1 VAEPSNRSRRLLVSA
16 RYLAPLVALAERI
29 APGPARDEI
38 LDLLKAP
45 AEAEPGGQVRLA
57 DCCRL
62 MRALSIGAGDET
74 FDLSARPMMA
84 GAAEMVFSRAAQAET
99 LGDAMREVAH
109 GYNVLHGGA
118 YNRVESRGQTLAYV
132 IDDARFPYTR
142 ARDDYLHFALEFA
155 LIFVHAAVCE
165 LANADLTP
173 AVRRVST
180 QRGEAARDG
189 EALGFWDAPVAWGE
203 PVYAVVYDASAG
215 ARPLS
220 RKPRQMRLD
229 LAIHNRILTLIEA
242 REAAAGRGDG
252 VREAVLRALGDGLY
266 DQSAIAERLGIST
279 ATLRRRLTAEGAS
292 FRALL
297 QEVLKQQACLRL
309 AETGDV
315 GETAETLGFS
325 DPRSFTR
332 AFKAWTGETPS
343 RFMGRNRRALA
354 S

>member
-1 VAEPSNRSRRLLVSA
+1 MAEPSNRSRRLLVSA
-16 RYLAPLVALAERI
+16 RYLAPLLALAERI

-38 LDLLKAP
+38 HDLLKPP
-45 AEAEPGGQVRLA
+45 ADAEPGGQVRLA

-62 MRALSIGAGDET
+62 MRALSIGAGEET
-74 FDLSARPMMA
+74 FDLSSRPIMA
-84 GAAEMVFSRAAQAET
+84 GAAELVFSRAAQAET
-99 LGDAMREVAH
+99 LGESMREIAH

-118 YNRVESRGQTLAYV
+118 YNRVESRGQTLVYV
-132 IDDARFPYTR
+132 IDDAHFPYTR
-142 ARDDYLHFALEFA
+142 ERDDYLHFALEFA

-165 LANADLTP
+165 LANEDLTS
-173 AVRRVST
+173 ALRRVST
-180 QRGEAARDG
+180 QRTSGGRDG
-189 EALGFWDAPVAWGE
+189 GALAFWDAPVLWGE
-203 PVYAVVYDASAG
+203 PVYALVYDASVG
-215 ARPLS
+215 ARPVS

-242 REAAAGRGDG
+242 HEAQARRGDG
-252 VREAVLRALGDGLY
+252 VREAVLRALHDGLY
-266 DQSAIAERLGIST
+266 DQSAIAERLGVST
-279 ATLRRRLTAEGAS
+279 ATLRRRLMAEGVN

-309 AETGDV
+309 VETGDV

-343 RFMGRNRRALA
+343 RYVGRIRRAMA

>member
-1 VAEPSNRSRRLLVSA
+1 MAEPSNRSRQLLVSA

-38 LDLLKAP
+38 LDLLKP
-45 AEAEPGGQVRLA
+45 AAEGERDGQVRLA

-62 MRALSIGAGDET
+62 MRALWAGAGDET
-74 FDLSARPMMA
+74 FDLSARPMIA
-84 GAAEMVFSRAAQAET
+84 GAAELVFSRAAQAET
-99 LGDAMREVAH
+99 LGESMREVAH

-132 IDDARFPYTR
+132 IDDAHFPYTR

-155 LIFVHAAVCE
+155 LIFVHAALCE
-165 LANADLTP
+165 LANEDLTWS
-173 AVRRVST
+173 VRRVST
-180 QRGEAARDG
+180 QRSSGARDG
-189 EALGFWDAPVAWGE
+189 EALAVWDAPVLWGE
-203 PVYAVVYDASAG
+203 PVYALIYDAAVG
-215 ARPLS
+215 ARPVS
-220 RKPRQMRLD
+220 RKPRPMRLD

-242 REAAAGRGDG
+242 REAQAGRDGG
-252 VREAVLRALGDGLY
+252 VREAVLRALHDGLH
-266 DQSAIAERLGIST
+266 DQSAVAERLGVST
-279 ATLRRRLTAEGAS
+279 ATLRRRLMADGAS

-297 QEVLKQQACLRL
+297 QEMLKQQACLRL
-309 AETGDV
+309 VETGDV

-343 RFMGRNRRALA
+343 RFVDRNRRALA